1 VGLSGWLKK
10 LLKGNPEDNSFK
22 KAIDA
27 EAKLE
32 EKKAY
37 EEEYK
42 ISRMEAAKE
51 RGKLRAQKSVHSGG
65 KGGGG
70 IMDTLARI
78 GAMTDNM
85 SKGVV
90 KDVDLNPDGA
100 NNNFDFSPQATE
112 MPFRSEPF
120 RQHSTSWHP
129 PPRNRNRH
137 RHHRNRRREEPEPEE
152 EYRYPDP
159 LDPRQYGAK

>member
-1 VGLSGWLKK
+1 MGLSGWLKK

-42 ISRMEAAKE
+42 ISRIEAAKE

-78 GAMTDNM
+78 GATTDKM

-90 KDVDLNPDGA
+90 NDVSLNPNGA
-100 NNNFDFSPQATE
+100 NIGFDFSPQATE
-112 MPFRSEPF
+112 IPFRAEPF
-120 RQHSTSWHP
+120 RQHSASWDRQQ
-129 PPRNRNRH
+129 RNRNRH
-137 RHHRNRRREEPEPEE
+137 RHHRNHRREEPEPEE
-152 EYRYPDP
+152 SFSYPDP
-159 LDPRQYGAK
+159 LDPRQYGA

>member
-42 ISRMEAAKE
+42 IKRMEAAAE
-51 RGKLRAQKSVHSGG
+51 RGKLRAQKAVHSGS
-65 KGGGG
+65 KGGVG

-78 GAMTDNM
+78 GAVTDGM

-90 KDVDLNPDGA
+90 KDVSLNPDGA
-100 NNNFDFSPQATE
+100 NMNFDFSSQATE
-112 MPFRSEPF
+112 IPFRAEPF
-120 RQHSTSWHP
+120 RQHSSSWNP
-129 PPRNRNRH
+129 PHRNRNRH
-137 RHHRNRRREEPEPEE
+137 KHRHRNRDREEEHEE

-159 LDPRQYGAK
+159 LDPRQYGA